1 MTLFNE
7 DDLANVPILVNWTI
21 VQGDRGPP
29 LLTGMHTFHEGNRV
43 VAVEVSL
50 VDPLLRWVIGADGK
64 YSLSGSAI
72 EFADLIRN
80 DLVRWREIVRSS
92 GVTAE

>member
-21 VQGDRGPP
+21 TQGDSGPP
-29 LLTGMHTFHEGNRV
+29 LLTGMHSLHEGNRV

-50 VDPLLRWVIGADGK
+50 VGPLLRWAIAADGG
-64 YSLSGSAI
+64 YRLSGLGTGAVEKCGWPRQKS
-72 EFADLIRN
+72 E
-80 DLVRWREIVRSS
+80 
-92 GVTAE
+92 GH